1 MAISLTIDGAQV
13 ALNERLNGPF
23 VTVNTVNTVTG
34 NLGRANTSRASLCRV
49 KLA

>member
-13 ALNERLNGPF
+13 ALNERLNEPF
-23 VTVNTVNTVTG
+23 VAVNTVTG
-34 NLGRANTSRASLCRV
+34 NLGRAKTFRASLSRV